1 VVDRAAAIYTQAGDY
16 LFYVKAD
23 EKGHFELKGVRSG
36 TYTLYAW
43 ETQGPITQSLAK
55 DGVEVKGE
63 TLDLGDVAWDAPYHP
78 NLVFQIGKADRMAG
92 EFKFG
97 SSPRTNQW
105 MNEVPGDLTFVMGK
119 SKEAEDWYYAQ
130 KTGTWTVKF
139 NVDKVPARNA
149 YLTVAVAGGGANVT
163 AAVNGTEVGTLQYGD
178 DASVRRAA
186 NRSGRY
192 GRNEFVF
199 PASVL
204 KAGENELTLKA
215 NGAGLMYD
223 TIVMETD

>member
-1 VVDRAAAIYTQAGDY
+1 
-16 LFYVKAD
+16 
-23 EKGHFELKGVRSG
+23 
-36 TYTLYAW
+36 
-43 ETQGPITQSLAK
+43 
-55 DGVEVKGE
+55 
-63 TLDLGDVAWDAPYHP
+63 
-78 NLVFQIGKADRMAG
+78 
-92 EFKFG
+92 
-97 SSPRTNQW
+97 
-105 MNEVPGDLTFVMGK
+105 
-119 SKEAEDWYYAQ
+119 
-130 KTGTWTVKF
+130 
-139 NVDKVPARNA
+139 
-149 YLTVAVAGGGANVT
+149 VT
-163 AAVNGTEVGTLQYGD
+163 AAVNGTEVGALQYGD